1 MHIQIFLMH
10 QTAVTI
16 DTFLLR
22 FEDSKMHSLK
32 RFDGSDNIDL
42 GREWSAMP
50 LKCSNDSNDSNK
62 ISKE

>member
-1 MHIQIFLMH
+1 MRQI
-10 QTAVTI
+10 AVTI

-32 RFDGSDNIDL
+32 RFDGSGNIGL

-50 LKCSNDSNDSNK
+50 LKCSNDSIK

>member
-22 FEDSKMHSLK
+22 FEDSKMYSLK

-42 GREWSAMP
+42 GREWSAMA
-50 LKCSNDSNDSNK
+50 LKYSNDSNK

>member
-1 MHIQIFLMH
+1 MR

-16 DTFLLR
+16 ETFLLM

-32 RFDGSDNIDL
+32 RFDGSGNIGV